1 MSTLIIVVDS
11 SVIIKWISQ
20 DNEKHLDKVD
30 KILEDAQKNKIL
42 LITPELARYEIG
54 NVLLFGKNLSLE
66 QAKIALT
73 EFYKLPVSFIPES
86 EELSKETF
94 KLAFNLKITYYD
106 ASFLALAKLY
116 NAILVTDNTKHQGR
130 NSNIK
135 VTALTDY

>member
-42 LITPELARYEIG
+42 LITPELARYEVG
-54 NVLLFGKNLSLE
+54 NVLLFGKNLLPE

-73 EFYKLPVSFIPES
+73 EFYKLPVSFISES

-116 NAILVTDNTKHQGR
+116 NAILVTDNKKHQGR
-130 NSNIK
+130 DSNIK
-135 VTALTDY
+135 VTTLN

>member
-20 DNEKHLDKVD
+20 DNEKHLDKAD
-30 KILEDAQKNKIL
+30 KILEDAQKNKIV
-42 LITPELARYEIG
+42 LITPELARYEVG
-54 NVLLFGKNLSLE
+54 NVLLFGKNLLPE

-73 EFYKLPVSFIPES
+73 ESYKLPVSFISES

-135 VTALTDY
+135 VTALNDY

>member
-94 KLAFNLKITYYD
+94 KLAFNLKITYYY